1 MDQNNTPIVEPLP
14 TPQPPTNQPP
24 TSTEAVSD
32 RSFIASF
39 AMAAVAGWTG
49 LRSFYIKNRTLGYVR
64 LSLFSLA
71 VLLIVLGMA
80 LPISDNIGGMIMGV
94 GMFLLIPV
102 GIWALVDM
110 LRAYFGRPVDA
121 NRQALY
127 ETSPD
132 DRRVAKTLL
141 IGNIIVGVVGSLS
154 LVALITAMILTRPST
169 GDADIDQVFVG
180 VDRQEALAVYDK
192 ITVDSSKNDIEKALQ
207 VSRSCEA
214 SYCSYSVNPTENAF
228 REISRITV
236 SFDGDKVYSR
246 SLEDNF
252 VDPGPTIFDQ
262 MDQQLE
268 RLQQDAN
275 STIDNF
281 NSQFNQ

>member
-1 MDQNNTPIVEPLP
+1 MDQNNTPVAEPLP

-24 TSTEAVSD
+24 TSTEAVGD

-49 LRSFYIKNRTLGYVR
+49 MRSFYIKNRTLGYVR

-80 LPISDNIGGMIMGV
+80 LPISDNIGGMIVGA

-110 LRAYFGRPVDA
+110 LRAYFGRSVDA
-121 NRQALY
+121 NRQVLY

-132 DRRVAKTLL
+132 DRRMARTLL
-141 IGNIIVGVVGSLS
+141 IGNIIVGVVGVLS
-154 LVALITAMILTRPST
+154 LVALIAAITLTRPSSVDT
-169 GDADIDQVFVG
+169 DIDQVFVG
-180 VDRQEALAVYDK
+180 VDRQETLAVYDK
-192 ITVDSSKNDIEKALQ
+192 ITVNSSKSEIESALK
-207 VSRSCEA
+207 VSRPCEA
-214 SYCSYSVNPTENAF
+214 TYCTYSVNPTENPF
-228 REISRITV
+228 REISSITI
-236 SFDGDKVYSR
+236 SYDDDKIYSR
-246 SLEDNF
+246 ALKDNF

-262 MDQQLE
+262 MDQQLD
-268 RLQQDAN
+268 RLNQDAN
-275 STIDNF
+275 SAIDNF